1 MGAARHKNDHD
12 FIPAAYSAR
21 FTRYFAKYVRRMVRK
36 RFHAVR
42 ILPEHASA
50 LSDLNRRASPVLVL
64 LSHSSWWDP
73 LVSLALHSHSTPDRE
88 PMAPMD
94 ASQLRKF
101 GIFKRIGIFGIDPD
115 DPKSLEAMGGYVGRK
130 FAANPLCT
138 LWVTPQGR
146 FTDVRAPIE
155 IRPGGAA
162 IAARTPEVSV
172 LALAI
177 EYSFWTDQRPE
188 VFMSWRPV
196 HVPPG
201 RENSTPAWHRSI
213 LETMRENNRLLS
225 EAVISRDPAKFLP
238 VFDSGNAAS
247 TNWWYDMW
255 LRLRGRSARVEDRY
269 FARSASGVASRGTPS
284 ASFRPGAP
292 PTNP

>member
-1 MGAARHKNDHD
+1 MAISQQPNLAD
-12 FIPAAYSAR
+12 FIPATYSAR
-21 FTRYFAKYVRRMVRK
+21 FTHYFAKYVRRMVRK
-36 RFHAVR
+36 QFHAVR

-50 LSDLNRRASPVLVL
+50 LADLNQRAAPILVL
-64 LSHSSWWDP
+64 LSHCSWWDP
-73 LVSLALHSHSTPDRE
+73 LMSLALHSHFTPDRE

-115 DPKSLEAMGGYVGRK
+115 DPKSLEAMGGYVEQR
-130 FAANPLCT
+130 FAANPRCS

-162 IAARTPEVSV
+162 IAARTPGISV

-177 EYSFWTDQRPE
+177 EYSYWTDQKPE
-188 VFMSWRPV
+188 VFVSWRPV
-196 HVPPG
+196 LVPPG
-201 RENSTPAWHRSI
+201 RENSTPAWHRAI
-213 LETMRENNRLLS
+213 LESMRENNRLLS
-225 EAVISRDPAKFLP
+225 DAVISRDPAKFLP

-247 TNWWYDMW
+247 TNWWYDTW
-255 LRLRGRSARVEDRY
+255 LRLRGRSSRVEDRH
-269 FARSASGVASRGTPS
+269 FAGSSSIAVRRDESSPLPPHAPSTPQ
-284 ASFRPGAP
+284 
-292 PTNP
+292 